1 MKKRILSSCEKR
13 IERPKHSGLTQFVRK
28 HGLDCDGVYGLK
40 QIWKNCDIK
49 PHVGFLP
56 PELRALIDKK
66 DLSSVTS
73 KFFAE
78 LDFLI
83 VDKGE
88 EIRHHTE
95 MKYYLTEIGELFNTL
110 CVLET
115 YERMPNLEYAYRE
128 WGGAVGDVYKLT
140 FPEIHA
146 EYALKVFKSEIYG
159 YRGHGPLYEI
169 PTAFCA
175 NKCEPKKNNP
185 IYMAN
190 LFGVQYM
197 LSKWAGGENNIMPEC
212 AYDIASIFQTTCQE
226 SHSGNFIDG
235 KRIDFGD
242 TYKSEYGRLS
252 YNARKM
258 FRKMEVMKH
267 RQIMRLREQQKDNF
281 SKSDF
286 EKAYAIYESFY
297 GNGR

>member
-28 HGLDCDGVYGLK
+28 HGIDNDGIYCLLN
-40 QIWKNCDIK
+40 IWKKCDIK
-49 PHVGFLP
+49 PHIGFLP
-56 PELRALIDKK
+56 PELRELVDKK
-66 DLSSVTS
+66 DISSVTS

-78 LDFLI
+78 LDFLV

-88 EIRHHTE
+88 ELKHHTE

-115 YERMPNLEYAYRE
+115 YERMPNLDYAYRE
-128 WGGAVGDVYKLT
+128 WGGVIGDVYKLT

-146 EYALKVFKSEIYG
+146 AYALKVFKQEVYG
-159 YRGHGPLYEI
+159 YKGHGPFYEI

-175 NKCEPKKNNP
+175 NKCEPKRNNP

-190 LFGVQYM
+190 LFGAQYM
-197 LSKWAGGENNIMPEC
+197 LSKWAGEDNVVPLPE
-212 AYDIASIFQTTCQE
+212 DKETTMFQTTYQE
-226 SHSGNFIDG
+226 SHYGNYRNG

-242 TYKSEYGRLS
+242 TYKTDYGHLS

-258 FRKMEVMKH
+258 FRKMENMRP
-267 RQIMRLREQQKDNF
+267 RQIMKLRERQKDNF

-286 EKAYAIYESFY
+286 EKAYALYVEFY
-297 GNGR
+297 GNCR